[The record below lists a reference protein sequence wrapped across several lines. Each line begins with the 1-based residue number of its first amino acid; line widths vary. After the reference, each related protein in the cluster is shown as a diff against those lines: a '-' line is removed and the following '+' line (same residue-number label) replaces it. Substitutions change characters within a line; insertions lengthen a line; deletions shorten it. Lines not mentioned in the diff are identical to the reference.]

1 MRNIFLTKKG
11 SLVLLFILIF
21 VAIYPKAFGW
31 HRPYVNWLPWDLAE
45 YLVEKDR
52 LASECFDL
60 IWFQILSPTQA
71 EQRAL
76 CVYEYAKLKQD
87 PSACELLM
95 PSSYG
100 WSCLGAAEELNQRWC
115 WFDFG
120 KKPALVGRGEISVTI
135 PECESD
141 SQSMLDNRCCELALT
156 LYVDR
161 GMNCDAFAQEPQ
173 QLHDQCLALLANRE
187 KDIHF
192 CSSIASKNFKTAC
205 EV

>member
-1 MRNIFLTKKG
+1 
-11 SLVLLFILIF
+11 
-21 VAIYPKAFGW
+21 
-31 HRPYVNWLPWDLAE
+31 
-45 YLVEKDR
+45 
-52 LASECFDL
+52 
-60 IWFQILSPTQA
+60 
-71 EQRAL
+71 
-76 CVYEYAKLKQD
+76 
-87 PSACELLM
+87 M

-205 EV
+205 EVSTRALITEEHSL